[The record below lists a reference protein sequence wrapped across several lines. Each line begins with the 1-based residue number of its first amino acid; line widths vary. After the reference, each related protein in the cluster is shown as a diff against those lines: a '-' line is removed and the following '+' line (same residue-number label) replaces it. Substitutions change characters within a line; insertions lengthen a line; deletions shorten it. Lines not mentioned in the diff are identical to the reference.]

1 MLLHYIS
8 KNNRQYLGK
17 IEQAHYKALFL
28 VGSKARDEVGT
39 FASHNKTQSMNETQL
54 LTTRTP
60 LAS

>member
-1 MLLHYIS
+1 M
-8 KNNRQYLGK
+8 QYLGK

-39 FASHNKTQSMNETQL
+39 FASQNKTQSMNETQL